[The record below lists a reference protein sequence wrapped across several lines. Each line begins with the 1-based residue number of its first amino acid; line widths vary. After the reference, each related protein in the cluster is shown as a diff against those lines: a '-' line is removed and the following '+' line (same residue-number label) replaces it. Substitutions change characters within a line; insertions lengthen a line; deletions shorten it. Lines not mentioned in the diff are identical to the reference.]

1 MMQQTRSSNNA
12 GGDNELLFLGG
23 GGRSDDGVGLMRN
36 HPPPPTSFAPAS
48 SSSSSSSSND
58 SAASHQERSSRTF
71 PRTPQER
78 QQATHTPPL
87 PSAWAV
93 KSLLMSPH
101 PGFDPDEK
109 EMPAIDRRRVDAAG
123 TCSPSFPLV
132 RARTVK
138 RRDREG
144 ILGWSMD

>member
-36 HPPPPTSFAPAS
+36 HPPPPTSFAPA